1 MGIHEI
7 DSIIDAIKDSQKL
20 ELNLT
25 NDLNALIV
33 RIPHATDTE
42 KEYIREKIAK
52 SRTARGALWAAV
64 IDRSKI
70 INTGIGSAR
79 DSLVAQMSLLQ
90 ITEEE
95 LVRVRQQSS
104 DIKDHNSTMSR
115 MLQINTHYGSKFE
128 AKTELLKLSIKVT
141 VPLIL
146 VLLLKKF
153 EFLSNSISNILF
165 SIIISIGGIILI
177 RAMWDIETRSEM
189 NFDEYDWKYE
199 DPSTHVPSIW
209 EYNKKHFFNFDNPM
223 KILAENM
230 GICIGEGCCDNG
242 MYYDN
247 SIQKCVRGFISPKE
261 SFISGQLNGTELI
274 SGQDDEKIK
283 GANDSS
289 SVLSSA
295 SFYK

>member
-1 MGIHEI
+1 MGNEI
-7 DSIIDAIKDSQKL
+7 DSIIDAIKDSQAL
-20 ELNLT
+20 ESNLT
-25 NDLNALIV
+25 TDLFILSS
-33 RIPHATDTE
+33 RIPLATEDE
-42 KEYIREKIAK
+42 MKHIREEIAQ

-70 INTGIGSAR
+70 INTGNNSAR
-79 DSLVAQMSLLQ
+79 DSLVAQISLLQ
-90 ITEEE
+90 ITEDE
-95 LVRVRQQSS
+95 LARVRQQSS
-104 DIKDHNSTMSR
+104 NIKDHNSTMSR